1 MLEEKARFASEMW
14 TDLYQPK
21 NKADLVGNEGLVIQL
36 EDWLK
41 DWDDVHIRGNKKT
54 LNAQSFRSQ
63 NTSSGWNNAP
73 NVNAKAVLL
82 SGPPG
87 IGKTSAARIVC
98 KELGYE
104 VLETNA
110 SDTRNKNSIQ
120 NMLSTL
126 SSN

>member
-1 MLEEKARFASEMW
+1 MW

-21 NKADLVGNEGLVIQL
+21 TRADLVGNEGLVAQL

-54 LNAQSFRSQ
+54 LNYGNNNFRKGGQ
-63 NTSSGWNNAP
+63 GGGWANAP
-73 NVNAKAVLL
+73 NINAKAVLL

-98 KELGYE
+98 RELGYE

-110 SDTRNKNSIQ
+110 SDTRNKNSI
-120 NMLSTL
+120 
-126 SSN
+126 